1 MKISKRLLALF
12 LISALAVSSS
22 VSAGADNSDSSV
34 SDGVSASAVY
44 NAVNSEYNND
54 NLSNENSTK
63 ITANVGE
70 KLSLK

>member
-22 VSAGADNSDSSV
+22 VSVGADNSESSSESV
-34 SDGVSASAVY
+34 TASAVY
-44 NAVNSEYNND
+44 NAVNSEYDND
-54 NLSNENSTK
+54 NLSSENSTK

-70 KLSLK
+70 KLSLSK